1 MEDTIAFSAVLG
13 STFIEEGFDPAYFL
27 VLPDAAQGEIA
38 ARVAGRKRAFGSV
51 KVAATIGR
59 SRWETTLLRREE
71 RYVLPIKKPVRLA
84 EALSEGDEVRAA
96 IALL

>member
-1 MEDTIAFSAVLG
+1 MEDAIPFTAVLK

-27 VLPDAAQGEIA
+27 VLPDAAHDEIA

-51 KVAATIGR
+51 KVAAAIGQ

-71 RYVLPIKKPVRLA
+71 CYVLPIKKPVRLA

-96 IALL
+96 IEVL